1 MVKLLH
7 SLVFIVFLII
17 SCEDS
22 SNSDY
27 GTLNFDMRLDS
38 DANGFYHLS
47 LNKDSWQTLHRVSA
61 IIKDKDEQPVE
72 NFWMEWDSNLYWY
85 LGDTLGY
92 VIKRGLT
99 DELVYVSYDTVY
111 ITGFNG
117 MEVPTSNQISYSNS
131 KGELNNMIA
140 PVRSMVGDT
149 LYLTASWLGG
159 NSATFSIVL
168 D

>member
-1 MVKLLH
+1 MVKFLN
-7 SLVFIVFLII
+7 SLVFVVLLII

-22 SNSDY
+22 SNGDY
-27 GTLNFDMRLDS
+27 GTLNFDIQLDV
-38 DANGFYHLS
+38 DTNGFYHLP
-47 LNKDSWQTLHRVSA
+47 LDKNNWQTLHRVFA
-61 IIKDKDEQPVE
+61 TIKDKYEQPVQFFRMDWE
-72 NFWMEWDSNLYWY
+72 SNLYWF

-92 VIKRGLT
+92 VVKRGLT

-117 MEVPTSNQISYSNS
+117 TEVPTSNQTSYSNS

-140 PVRSMVGDT
+140 PVRSMLGDT

-159 NSATFSIVL
+159 NSATFGIVL

>member
-1 MVKLLH
+1 MVKLLNR
-7 SLVFIVFLII
+7 IVFVLLLII
-17 SCEDS
+17 SCEDT

-27 GTLNFDMRLDS
+27 GTLNFDMRLDT
-38 DANGFYHLS
+38 DINGFYHLS

-61 IIKDKDEQPVE
+61 IIIDKNDQPVE

-117 MEVPTSNQISYSNS
+117 MEVPTSNHISYSNS

-140 PVRSMVGDT
+140 PVHSMAGDT
-149 LYLTASWLGG
+149 LYLTASWLGE

>member
-7 SLVFIVFLII
+7 LLVFVVPLIL

-22 SNSDY
+22 SNNDY

-61 IIKDKDEQPVE
+61 IIKDKYEQPVE
-72 NFWMEWDSNLYWY
+72 NFWMEWESNLYWY

-140 PVRSMVGDT
+140 PVLSMVVDT

-159 NSATFSIVL
+159 NSATFGIVL